1 MATQRDRVNQAGLG
15 LQQRLTLVSVPD
27 GAQEQYLGRSIV
39 GLVLNV
45 AGDYEAELDTSGLGS
60 LEVHLKPAA
69 VGGGAVVPSLYATYA
84 DGTTLKLVST
94 PAGLAF
100 GGGVLRTYAF
110 TLKGESK
117 VVVAFTLA
125 PGDSLDFSGSSLAE
139 ANGR

>member
-1 MATQRDRVNQAGLG
+1 MTTQRERVNQAGLG
-15 LQQRLTLVSVPD
+15 LQQRLVLRSVPD
-27 GAQEQYLGRSIV
+27 GAQEQYIGRSIV
-39 GLVLNV
+39 GLLLNV
-45 AGDYEAELDTSGLGS
+45 AGDYEAELDVSGLGT

-69 VGGGAVVPSLYATYA
+69 VAGASVVPSLYSTYA
-84 DGTTLKLVST
+84 DGQTLKTVST

-125 PGDSLDFSGSSLAE
+125 PGDSLDFTGSSLAE